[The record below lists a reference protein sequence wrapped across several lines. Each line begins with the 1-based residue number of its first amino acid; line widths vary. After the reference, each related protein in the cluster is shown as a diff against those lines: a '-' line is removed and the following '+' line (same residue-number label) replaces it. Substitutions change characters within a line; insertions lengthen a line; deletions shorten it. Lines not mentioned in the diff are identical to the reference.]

1 VDTFFDKVL
10 VMAEDTRVR
19 DNRVRLLREIGA
31 MFGRIADFS
40 QIQAGEKA

>member
-1 VDTFFDKVL
+1 
-10 VMAEDTRVR
+10 MAEDARVR